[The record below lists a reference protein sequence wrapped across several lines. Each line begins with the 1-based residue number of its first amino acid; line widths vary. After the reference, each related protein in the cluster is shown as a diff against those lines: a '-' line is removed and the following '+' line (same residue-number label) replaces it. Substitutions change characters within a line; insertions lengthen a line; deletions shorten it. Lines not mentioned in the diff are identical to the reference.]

1 MKGQDL
7 ITFNV
12 GGQIFTTKVSTIRRH
27 PKSRF
32 ARMLDDA
39 DPEFKVVNSQVFID
53 RDWGLFRL
61 ILEYVR
67 TGRITLSGEFET
79 EELLR
84 EAEFYNISALADF
97 LRSNNCHAKN
107 EILELRFV
115 IQEPQSFFK
124 VFSSKSTTLDVLAS
138 RISVF
143 IEQPTDLTKN
153 VMECLPVDRPSHHD
167 LVFQCG
173 AADCSDGK
181 QLSARYV
188 TIKPDERKLLNAAN
202 VLGLMVDTIVSEG
215 FRLIST
221 RTVSPEEKIECY
233 TFERRGTRNIF
244 ITDPYKVDEAPVSK
258 QTEKSTKK
266 VKSQK

>member
-1 MKGQDL
+1 MKGQDF

-12 GGQIFTTKVSTIRRH
+12 GGQIFITKVSTIRRH
-27 PKSRF
+27 PQSRF
-32 ARMLDDA
+32 AHMLDET

-53 RDWGLFRL
+53 RDWGLFRF
-61 ILEYVR
+61 IMEYLR

-79 EELLR
+79 DGLLC
-84 EAEFYNISALADF
+84 EAEFYNISALSDF
-97 LRSNNCHAKN
+97 LRSNNCYAKS

-115 IQEPQSFFK
+115 IQDAQSFFK
-124 VFSSKSTTLDVLAS
+124 VFSSKSTTLDALAS

-143 IEQPTDLTKN
+143 IEQPKNLTQN
-153 VMECLPVDRPSHHD
+153 LMERLPVLRPSHHD

-173 AADCSDGK
+173 ADCSDGK

-188 TIKPDERKLLNAAN
+188 TIEPDERKLLNGTN
-202 VLGLMVDTIVSEG
+202 VLGLLVDTILRDG

-233 TFERRGTRNIF
+233 TFERRETQNIL
-244 ITDPYKVDEAPVSK
+244 INDLCKADGSHVSK